1 MNKSSF
7 FDPLTRMKN
16 SRFLLFFTIF
26 NFHYFLLY
34 LGVPQI
40 RSYESSAWRMITD
53 RLLANSIFGNG
64 SFGNLLVIFPEQAKK
79 SSETSDNSLRLV
91 NGKDMFEFRI
101 GDIDPPEIYTS
112 QFGLLADIGKIIQRF
127 LHVEVFTIYVIFSIT
142 SILVSSIILAR
153 FCCVMSKLLG
163 NKAGL
168 GAMAVFLTPWPVLF
182 AANFYYS
189 IFVNL
194 VFMLIPGLI
203 TDLTL
208 SKRSQKTFEA
218 FLMISLVIFTFIFSL
233 TNYTYITVWVACLIL
248 GMSLASAEVRI
259 TVYTYVKAIG
269 SMFIGFCCALTLH
282 LERVKDYAE
291 SIKQSS
297 WVEYIIRNKVGV
309 TKSSIPQEYQT
320 SIAKSPLEV
329 IDLYL
334 REPLIT
340 PWIQNQLPSFGK
352 FVNGYLFLLI
362 LVLIS
367 AIWLRKNGSYNRAT
381 KLIRLNLIAISGP
394 TGWIL
399 LMRPHSWDNLQ
410 VNYIFMFLPFYPLA
424 IASLISLSE
433 SGPIMLDKLEVKRT
447 EKLNFLVLFGFLI
460 LSFCIYLLF

>member
-1 MNKSSF
+1 MNKDSF
-7 FDPLTRMKN
+7 LDTLIRLKN

-26 NFHYFLLY
+26 NFYYCLLFLSI
-34 LGVPQI
+34 PQI

-79 SSETSDNSLRLV
+79 SSETSVNSLGLV
-91 NGKDMFEFRI
+91 NGKDMFEFRTEDI
-101 GDIDPPEIYTS
+101 GSPEIYTS
-112 QFGLLADIGKIIQRF
+112 QFGLVADVGRIIQRF
-127 LHVEVFTIYVIFSIT
+127 LHVEVFTIYITFSII
-142 SILVSSIILAR
+142 SILVSSLILAR

-163 NKAGL
+163 KKAGL

-189 IFVNL
+189 IFANL

-203 TDLTL
+203 TDLTQF
-208 SKRSQKTFEA
+208 KRAQKRFETL
-218 FLMISLVIFTFIFSL
+218 LMISVMIFTFIFSL

-248 GMSLASAEVRI
+248 GMSLSSSEEQI
-259 TVYTYVKAIG
+259 TAYTYIKAIG
-269 SMFIGFCCALTLH
+269 SMFIGFSCALTLH
-282 LERVKDYAE
+282 LVRVQNYAE

-297 WVEYIIRNKVGV
+297 WIEYIIRNKVGV
-309 TKSSIPQEYQT
+309 ARSSIPQEYQN

-329 IDLYL
+329 LDLYL
-334 REPLIT
+334 RESLIT

-367 AIWLRKNGSYNRAT
+367 LIWSRKNGLYIRAT

-394 TGWIL
+394 IGWIL

-424 IASLISLSE
+424 IASLISLRE
-433 SGPIMLDKLEVKRT
+433 SGPIMLDKLEVKST
-447 EKLNFLVLFGFLI
+447 EKLNVLVLFGFLI